1 MSLWC
6 TLQKSTV
13 IVKEKTVKND
23 LKKVSLLVLA
33 AFVFLSGCNR
43 TGVADAKNT
52 QRESTKAPIKFAK
65 QGKYTFDTIY
75 ADGRKTGVR
84 NLNYYNGLID
94 NQKQNKSEKVKILY
108 VMTEWNEYEAVVA
121 SPQSAF
127 IQLPSNSMV
136 GGDEETNRRVKE
148 YAIRY
153 FSIATKMFEKEARNL
168 KMINDI
174 TDRSTDYVTFDFIT
188 NKGLYTI
195 QEKKVALENNRSI
208 WSELFDASKQL
219 NSDVL
224 TTQMTNKWKG

>member
-6 TLQKSTV
+6 GLQKSTV
-13 IVKEKTVKND
+13 ILKEKTVKND

-33 AFVFLSGCNR
+33 SLVFLSGCNR
-43 TGVADAKNT
+43 TGAPDAQNT
-52 QRESTKAPIKFAK
+52 QSEATKVPIKFAT
-65 QGKYTFDTIY
+65 QGKDTFDTIY

-136 GGDEETNRRVKE
+136 GGDEETNRRVKN

-153 FSIATKMFEKEARNL
+153 FAIATKLFEKEVRNL
-168 KMINDI
+168 KPINDI

-188 NKGLYTI
+188 NKGIYTI
-195 QEKKVALENNRSI
+195 QEKKVELENNQSI
-208 WSELFDASKQL
+208 WSDLFTASKQL